1 MTLTRELALDQ
12 AAKADAELK
21 AGRDRGPLHG
31 IPYGA
36 KDLLAAKGHPTSWG
50 AEPYRSR
57 VIDQDATV
65 VKKLRDAGAVLVAKL
80 SMVEIAGGMGYR
92 QANASLTG
100 PGLNPWDTGRWSG
113 GSSSGSGSAVAAG
126 LVPFA
131 IGSETIGSINSPS
144 SQCGLSGLRPTYG
157 RVSRAGAMA
166 LSWTLDKVGPMAHT
180 AFDCG
185 TILDAIAG
193 PDPDDPSASDRP
205 FRWKAVV
212 PLGRKFKLAILKDGV
227 KNAQPEVREH
237 FERALEVFKGF
248 ATIEEAALPDW
259 PSGPVATTILG
270 AEKASAFEQ
279 MLDSGDVF
287 GLTAPEDKIGG
298 FASQTILATEYLRA
312 QRIRARICREYDA
325 WLAPF
330 DAVLTAGRSGTAGKI
345 TEGLGKSFRSA
356 SLLLEGNVCGTPA
369 LTLPIGLD
377 KEGLPTA
384 LQIDGRAYAEDVVL
398 SLGVTFQQAT
408 GWHELHPKVG

>member
-1 MTLTRELALDQ
+1 
-12 AAKADAELK
+12 
-21 AGRDRGPLHG
+21 
-31 IPYGA
+31 
-36 KDLLAAKGHPTSWG
+36 
-50 AEPYRSR
+50 
-57 VIDQDATV
+57 
-65 VKKLRDAGAVLVAKL
+65 
-80 SMVEIAGGMGYR
+80 
-92 QANASLTG
+92 
-100 PGLNPWDTGRWSG
+100 
-113 GSSSGSGSAVAAG
+113 VAAG

-185 TILDAIAG
+185 TILGAIAG
-193 PDPDDPSASDRP
+193 PDPDDPSASERP

-212 PLGRKFKLAILKDGV
+212 PLGRKFKLAVLKDGL
-227 KNAQPEVREH
+227 KDAQPEVREH
-237 FERALEVFKGF
+237 FERALDVFGGF
-248 ATIEEAALPDW
+248 ATIEEVTLPEW

-270 AEKASAFEQ
+270 AEKASAFEE
-279 MLDSGDVF
+279 MLDSGEVF
-287 GLTAPEDKIGG
+287 GLTAPEDRIGG

-345 TEGLGKSFRSA
+345 TEGLGKPFRSA

-398 SLGVTFQQAT
+398 SLGVAFQQAT